1 MRGFQ
6 KVEKWKMQRKTDQK
20 NETRNLIFV
29 SYILL
34 FKCFSCASVLPSV
47 SYFLLLSLT
56 FFLFLLCLSSIIFR
70 FFFVCLAHVHLQF
83 WLYWTNERTN
93 GRTNKFK
100 LVANEG
106 PYIKPNIS
114 LSLAYYLQTGT
125 HSWRTK

>member
-1 MRGFQ
+1 MLRGFQ

-34 FKCFSCASVLPSV
+34 FECFSCASVLPSV

-70 FFFVCLAHVHLQF
+70 FFLFA
-83 WLYWTNERTN
+83 WLMFIFNFDYIERTN

-125 HSWRTK
+125 HN